1 MDFEIEIES
10 ATSHEDIRNKGKAP
24 ARMFKVY
31 RSNARRSCC
40 HVCHIRHVTDHVVST
55 WHRSTNHRR
64 DRHQQN
70 LAHAKRSSHIFAS
83 KPAAASKL
91 NRNERICIRPTRPL
105 DLNRRDARA
114 TQGSG
119 PVEETRPRERN
130 SLERRPRHGR
140 EHRTR
145 SRLRSRSVSRQRHG
159 ENVRSIDTGRIEG
172 TPTVIKKKII
182 YIYMYFI
189 FYF

>member
-24 ARMFKVY
+24 ARMSKVY

-40 HVCHIRHVTDHVVST
+40 HVCHVRHVTDHVVST

-70 LAHAKRSSHIFAS
+70 LAHAKRGSHIFAS

-91 NRNERICIRPTRPL
+91 TEMNAFAFALLVLLVSIDATLARPKEADPSKKRVHESETLSNL
-105 DLNRRDARA
+105 DHGVGENAEHDPDYDHEAFLGKDTAK
-114 TQGSG
+114 TFDQLT
-119 PVEETRPRERN
+119 PEESKE
-130 SLERRPRHGR
+130 
-140 EHRTR
+140 
-145 SRLRSRSVSRQRHG
+145 RLR
-159 ENVRSIDTGRIEG
+159 
-172 TPTVIKKKII
+172 
-182 YIYMYFI
+182 
-189 FYF
+189 